1 MIKWGEYQHDGVI
14 YEGFLPEHEGEPQ
27 EWLHRVSRNGHI
39 LEERRIRLN
48 WRPRFG
54 PDNGDV
60 AALETELDAAMVRVQ
75 GHAVPEDAG
84 PYVPQACEISASG
97 PEIHAVF
104 HYLVEEF
111 KQATAA
117 LGITIEQ
124 SIAFLG
130 LPAGTGP
137 DGLYPFA
144 ITPKR
149 DSRMRR
155 VTALAESVERGETID
170 PDHFHRAKDELDRES
185 VRMHEVAITESL
197 RKEGPIG

>member
-1 MIKWGEYQHDGVI
+1 M
-14 YEGFLPEHEGEPQ
+14 
-27 EWLHRVSRNGHI
+27 SRNGHI

-155 VTALAESVERGETID
+155 VTALASLVARQPTVGARLRDMVEAVLREDVPTILGI
-170 PDHFHRAKDELDRES
+170 FKDTGIEPNGDLDD
-185 VRMHEVAITESL
+185 
-197 RKEGPIG
+197 